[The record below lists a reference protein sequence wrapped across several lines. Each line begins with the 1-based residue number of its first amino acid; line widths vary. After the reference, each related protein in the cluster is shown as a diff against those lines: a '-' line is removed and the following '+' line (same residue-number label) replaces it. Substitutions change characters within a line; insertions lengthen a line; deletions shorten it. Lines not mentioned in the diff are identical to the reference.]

1 MMTRTQTMTKNKRKA
16 RRPDPVANPTARIYI
31 TGIGP
36 ELPSSSNPGSF
47 YHELSVD
54 IGELGKLQG
63 GRSFIDPV
71 MDNWDTAQWAHRV
84 MLLQDGYTLVG
95 TGVTRQTPRG
105 DEYLDVDHFEPTDVL
120 DAAGRSIL
128 NQ

>member
-1 MMTRTQTMTKNKRKA
+1 MTTRTQNRRRT
-16 RRPDPVANPTARIYI
+16 RRPDPVANPSARIYI

-36 ELPSSSNPGSF
+36 ELPSQSNPGSF

-54 IGELGKLQG
+54 IGRLGQLQG

-71 MDNWDTAQWAHRV
+71 MDNWETAQWANRV

-95 TGVTRQTPRG
+95 TGVTRQTTRG